1 MKTSEKIIKARQ
13 EENLTQD
20 QLAESI
26 GVSRQTISKWELDIS
41 LPESARLKNLS
52 KALKVSI
59 DYLLDDTLDSDTP
72 TISMKKKTGS
82 IQPDW
87 SKLYPIISEYKGV
100 VDVEKYAAQMENIF
114 QDLMNTYSYSRE
126 DAMLVAKEILASTY
140 FKK

>member
-20 QLAESI
+20 QLAERL
-26 GVSRQTISKWELDIS
+26 GVSRQTVSKWELDIS
-41 LPESARLKNLS
+41 LPESARLNDLS
-52 KALKVSI
+52 KALKVSV
-59 DYLLDDTLDSDTP
+59 DYLLDDKLDSDTP
-72 TISMKKKTGS
+72 TIPMKKKSGS

-87 SKLYPIISEYKGV
+87 SKLYPVIAEYKEV
-100 VDVEKYAAQMENIF
+100 VEVEKYATQMESIF